1 MSGRGLLIAAAVGDV
16 LAALAHLAV
25 IVGGANWYR
34 FMGAGPRMARMAERG
49 LLEPHLITLVI
60 ATVLFGWAIFALS
73 GAGVIG
79 RVPLLRSGLIAISVV
94 CIVRGLMVF
103 GPFTAARDAP
113 PGFWVWSSMI
123 VLVLGL
129 LHAIGTWRVW
139 EQLR

>member
-1 MSGRGLLIAAAVGDV
+1 VSGRGLLIAAAVGDV